1 MFPFAANVS
10 FNAID
15 LAFEPQNRPP
25 AVRRSI
31 ENSFKLLASN
41 KIHPPQ
47 PIHEFGLS
55 EVEKAFRY
63 LQSGKNTGKTVIK
76 LDPDTEIPVN
86 IASRHSFRLQLTLWV

>member
-15 LAFEPQNRPP
+15 LAFEPQNRPIV
-25 AVRRSI
+25 VRRSI
-31 ENSFKLLASN
+31 ENAFKLLAAN

-76 LDPDTEIPVN
+76 LDRAIEIPVN
-86 IASRHSFRLQLTLWV
+86 LASRAHFRL